1 MAQARPNP
9 WLVLMVLTTGFF
21 MILLDT
27 TIVNVAIP
35 AMSAGLSTT
44 LDQILWVLNAYIL
57 VYAVLLITAGR
68 LGDLFGQ
75 RNLFALGLFLFT
87 VASALCGLS
96 QTSTELILA
105 RILQGVG
112 GALLTPQTLAIIAS
126 LFPPERRGAAFGIW
140 GAVAGLATITGPT
153 LGGAII
159 TYIDWRWIFFIN
171 VPIGIG
177 ALIATF
183 AIIPDLRPGRHH
195 GWDIVGVILATS
207 GLFAVVFGLIEGQR
221 YDWGQIGSYAIT
233 IPEVIGAGGFLVV
246 LFVVW
251 ERFQVEPLVPL
262 SLFED
267 RNFAVANWIAA
278 AISFGML
285 SLFLPITIYL
295 QSVRG
300 FSAFQAGL
308 TLAPASLTSMLTA
321 PFAGRLADRI
331 GGKYILMA
339 GISVF
344 AIGTAGLTY
353 VAGPDSTWIN
363 FLVPAIIAGA
373 GMGMT
378 FAPMTT
384 VAMRNI
390 SPRMA
395 GAASGVL
402 NTTRQLGAAIG
413 SAVVGAILQ
422 NQLGTA
428 LRDQAVAQSS
438 SLPATFRERF
448 IAAFSSVASNGFEI
462 GTGQNGATL
471 PSGLP
476 PAAAQQISLL
486 AHDVF
491 TIAFIDAIKGTLIV
505 PIAFL
510 VFTALTTVL
519 IRGMKQPP
527 ARQAAE
533 AECGQRRARLWHP
546 EGRQRSDPHSRRVTP
561 RRHRAPGEP
570 RNDIE
575 VGLEGR
581 V

>member
-1 MAQARPNP
+1 MAQARTNP
-9 WLVLMVLTTGFF
+9 WLVLVVLTTGFF

-35 AMSAGLSTT
+35 AMSAGLNTT

-68 LGDLFGQ
+68 LGDLYGQ
-75 RNLFALGLFLFT
+75 RNLFALGLFVFT

-96 QTSTELILA
+96 QTATELILA

-140 GAVAGLATITGPT
+140 GAVAGLATIAGPT

-159 TYIDWRWIFFIN
+159 TYIDWRWIFFVN
-171 VPIGIG
+171 VPIGIF
-177 ALIATF
+177 ALVATF
-183 AIIPDLRPGRHH
+183 VIIPDLRPGRSH
-195 GWDIVGVILATS
+195 GWDIVGVILATA

-221 YDWGQIGSYAIT
+221 YNWAQIGSSVFT
-233 IPEVIGAGGFLVV
+233 IPEVIGAGAFLVV
-246 LFVVW
+246 VFIIW

-300 FSAFQAGL
+300 FTAFQAGL
-308 TLAPASLTSMLTA
+308 TLAPMSLTSMVVA
-321 PFAGRLADRI
+321 PFAGRFADRI
-331 GGKYILMA
+331 GGKYILMT

-344 AIGTAGLTY
+344 AIGTGLLTY

-422 NQLGTA
+422 NQLATA
-428 LRDQAVAQSS
+428 LHDQAVAQSA
-438 SLPATFRERF
+438 SLPAAFRDKF
-448 IAAFSSVASNGFEI
+448 VAAFSSVGSNGFEI

-476 PAAAQQISLL
+476 PQVAHQIAAL

-491 TIAFIDAIKGTLIV
+491 VTAFIDSMKTTLTV

-510 VFTALTTVL
+510 AFTALTTVL
-519 IRGMKQPP
+519 IRRRKQPP
-527 ARQAAE
+527 AQQAQVVPRE
-533 AECGQRRARLWHP
+533 ELRAAA
-546 EGRQRSDPHSRRVTP
+546 G
-561 RRHRAPGEP
+561 
-570 RNDIE
+570 
-575 VGLEGR
+575 
-581 V
+581 

>member
-1 MAQARPNP
+1 MAKARTNP
-9 WLVLMVLTTGFF
+9 WLVLLVLTTGFF

-35 AMSAGLSTT
+35 AMSTGLNTT

-75 RNLFALGLFLFT
+75 RTLFAIGLFIFT

-96 QTSTELILA
+96 QNAGELIAA

-112 GALLTPQTLAIIAS
+112 GALLTPQTLAIITS

-140 GAVAGLATITGPT
+140 GAVAGLATVAGPT
-153 LGGAII
+153 IGGAII
-159 TYIDWRWIFFIN
+159 TYISWRWIFFIN
-171 VPIGIG
+171 VPIGIA
-177 ALIATF
+177 ALFATF

-195 GWDIVGVILATS
+195 GWDVVGVILSTA
-207 GLFAVVFGLIEGQR
+207 GLFGIVFGLIEGER
-221 YDWGQIGSYAIT
+221 YNWGEIASYGVT
-233 IPEVIGAGGFLVV
+233 IPEVIVGGAVLVV
-246 LFVVW
+246 VFIIW
-251 ERFQVEPLVPL
+251 ERFQAEPLVPL
-262 SLFED
+262 SLFEE

-285 SLFLPITIYL
+285 SLFLPFTIYL

-300 FSAFQAGL
+300 FSALAAGL
-308 TLAPASLTSMLTA
+308 TLAPMSLTSMVTA
-321 PFAGRLADRI
+321 PFAGRFADRV
-331 GGKYILMA
+331 GGKFILTA
-339 GISVF
+339 GISLF
-344 AIGTAGLTY
+344 TIGVGSLAF
-353 VAGPDSTWIN
+353 VAGPNSTWVT
-363 FLVPAIIAGA
+363 FLPPAMIAGA

-390 SPRMA
+390 SPRVA

-422 NQLGTA
+422 NHLATN
-428 LRDQAVAQSS
+428 LHDQAVSHAA
-438 SLPATFRERF
+438 SLPAAFRAQF
-448 IAAFSSVASNGFEI
+448 VAAFSSVASNGFEI
-462 GTGQNGATL
+462 GTGQNGAKL
-471 PSGLP
+471 PPGLP
-476 PAAAQQISLL
+476 PAVAQQISAL

-491 TIAFIDAIKGTLIV
+491 VSAFIDAMRSTLVV

-510 VFTALTTVL
+510 GFTALTTLL
-519 IRGMKQPP
+519 IKRRP
-527 ARQAAE
+527 AAQREETARDEVRAA
-533 AECGQRRARLWHP
+533 AG
-546 EGRQRSDPHSRRVTP
+546 
-561 RRHRAPGEP
+561 
-570 RNDIE
+570 
-575 VGLEGR
+575 
-581 V
+581 